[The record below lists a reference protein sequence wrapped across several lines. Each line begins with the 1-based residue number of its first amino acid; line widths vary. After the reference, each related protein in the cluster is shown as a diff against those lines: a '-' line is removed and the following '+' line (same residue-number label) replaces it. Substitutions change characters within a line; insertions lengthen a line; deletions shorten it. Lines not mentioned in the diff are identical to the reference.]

1 MKFEVVG
8 NRVRNDAKVETGT
21 PIRPHTPILASEI
34 QTTRVFD
41 FGRSNGSWVI
51 NNQLYEPTRVDAT
64 PKLNTAERWI
74 FNNNSGGWWHPIHV
88 HLESYQV
95 QSINGQRPPLW
106 ESFKSDTV
114 NLADGTS
121 AEIFMKFRTFKGPF
135 AFHCHNVEHE
145 DLRMMMNFNVVE

>member
-1 MKFEVVG
+1 M
-8 NRVRNDAKVETGT
+8 
-21 PIRPHTPILASEI
+21 
-34 QTTRVFD
+34 
-41 FGRSNGSWVI
+41 I
-51 NNQLYEPTRVDAT
+51 NNQLYEPTRIDAT
-64 PKLNTAERWI
+64 PKINTAERWI

-95 QSINGQRPPLW
+95 QSINGQAPPLW

-114 NLADGTS
+114 NLEGGTS

-145 DLRMMMNFNVVE
+145 DLRMMMNFNVVD